1 MDPEDLVPKNH
12 TLEPSFPWTRD
23 PETGEETM
31 TTQKEAQVTLEL
43 EEMQTL
49 FEELRWMGSVKVP
62 VDSVLQ
68 YIKDMRQ
75 RLEL

>member
-1 MDPEDLVPKNH
+1 
-12 TLEPSFPWTRD
+12 
-23 PETGEETM
+23 M